1 MVPRNSLFRE
11 QTEHSAAS
19 RGGAFSH
26 PRTRE
31 EARLARPD
39 PAFLCASPQ
48 TTPFY
53 ARVAQVF
60 TPGGGSAPSGEAQ
73 TGQRKKTNDT
83 QERATLIAGLMRK
96 QKKTHTHTHTHTQ
109 SVLKRAVGPKPPRF
123 VGGGVLLP
131 GVEEGTRPPDPR
143 VIRIQKG
150 QNLSLSFRCPDACGV
165 KRRSTAAKAE
175 EGTSPRPRV
184 DYKSSTW

>member
-1 MVPRNSLFRE
+1 MWYTQKPIYSTISNSQYLVLLTMVPRNSLFRE

-96 QKKTHTHTHTHTQ
+96 QKKHTHTHTERVET
-109 SVLKRAVGPKPPRF
+109 S
-123 VGGGVLLP
+123 GG
-131 GVEEGTRPPDPR
+131 TKTSS
-143 VIRIQKG
+143 IR
-150 QNLSLSFRCPDACGV
+150 RR
-165 KRRSTAAKAE
+165 RRSTAR
-175 EGTSPRPRV
+175 S
-184 DYKSSTW
+184 